1 MLTSTEVGGAEGKSV
16 ESGEGEAGGW
26 EGEGEGEQIVYDS
39 WASFWWRDK
48 LLHFS
53 PKTVW

>member
-16 ESGEGEAGGW
+16 ESGKGEAGGW

-39 WASFWWRDK
+39 WANFWWRDK
-48 LLHFS
+48 LLQFS